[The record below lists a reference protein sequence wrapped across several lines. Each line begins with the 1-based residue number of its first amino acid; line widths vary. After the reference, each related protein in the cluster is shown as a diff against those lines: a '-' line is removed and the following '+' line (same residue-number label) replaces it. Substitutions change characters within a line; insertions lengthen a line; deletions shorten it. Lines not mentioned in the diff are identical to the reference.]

1 MDLLS
6 TFDEVLAHVTVSGR
20 WLSEGLAVN
29 STKRSEQRNKL
40 FNHLQ
45 ISVTH
50 TDRPDLSDS
59 SAILHRSGKRQTHS
73 LTNSQNKKQ

>member
-50 TDRPDLSDS
+50 ADRPDLSDTS
-59 SAILHRSGKRQTHS
+59 PPVPQIAAE
-73 LTNSQNKKQ
+73 

>member
-1 MDLLS
+1 MDLLA
-6 TFDEVLAHVTVSGR
+6 TLDEVQAHVTVSGR

-29 STKRSEQRNKL
+29 STTRAEQRNKL

-50 TDRPDLSDS
+50 TDRPDLQDK
-59 SAILHRSGKRQTHS
+59 SGQ
-73 LTNSQNKKQ
+73 

>member
-1 MDLLS
+1 MDLLA

-20 WLSEGLAVN
+20 RLSEGLAVN
-29 STKRSEQRNKL
+29 STKRLEQRNKL

-50 TDRPDLSDS
+50 TDRPDLSDTS
-59 SAILHRSGKRQTHS
+59 PLIP
-73 LTNSQNKKQ
+73 QNAAE